1 MADEVVIT
9 ETVEAVA
16 DQPVEAKKSAL
27 EELSENDDAD
37 VILAPE

>member
-1 MADEVVIT
+1 MAFEEKDDPREK
-9 ETVEAVA
+9 EG
-16 DQPVEAKKSAL
+16 AL